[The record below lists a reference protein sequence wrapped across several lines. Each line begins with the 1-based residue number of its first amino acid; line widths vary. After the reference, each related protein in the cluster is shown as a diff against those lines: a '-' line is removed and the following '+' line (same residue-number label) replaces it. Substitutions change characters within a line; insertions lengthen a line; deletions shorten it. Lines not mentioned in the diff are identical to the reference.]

1 MKVLIIGASGML
13 AKPVIKHL
21 DNAGFQLRLFSR
33 TVNQSMFGKEYDI
46 VRGDVYNLFH
56 LEKAM
61 IGCDAVHI
69 SISTK
74 NDALATKSII
84 DIATQNGIKLIS
96 AITGCTV
103 SEENRWFPMIENKF
117 EEEEYIIK
125 CGIPFMI
132 FRPTWFFE
140 SLDLMVRDGKAMVL
154 GKQPNPCHWVA
165 ADDYGKMVAN
175 AYIKTD
181 AKNKIFFVFGP
192 EQYLM
197 KDLLEKYCK
206 RYHPEIK
213 KVSAIPL
220 WMVRMIGMLS
230 GNKELKN
237 AASLFAYFEKVKE
250 LGNPDETN
258 NLLGKPELT
267 FEKWIDSKSHRGE
280 QGVIN
285 LLKSA

>member
-1 MKVLIIGASGML
+1 ML
-13 AKPVIKHL
+13 AKPAIEHL

-33 TVNQSMFGKEYDI
+33 TVTQTMFEKEYEI
-46 VRGDVYNLFH
+46 VMGDVFNLYH
-56 LEKAM
+56 LDKAM

-84 DIATQNGIKLIS
+84 DVARQREIKVIS

-117 EEEEYIIK
+117 EEEEYIINS
-125 CGIPFMI
+125 GIPYMI

-140 SLDLMVRDGKAMVL
+140 SLELMVRDGKAMVL

-175 AYIKTD
+175 AYVKTD

-197 KDLLEKYCK
+197 KDLAGKVLQTLSS
-206 RYHPEIK
+206 RNK
-213 KVSAIPL
+213 KSIRNPF
-220 WMVRMIGMLS
+220 MDGQNDS
-230 GNKELKN
+230 N
-237 AASLFAYFEKVKE
+237 AF
-250 LGNPDETN
+250 
-258 NLLGKPELT
+258 
-267 FEKWIDSKSHRGE
+267 R
-280 QGVIN
+280 
-285 LLKSA
+285 